1 MLTEIGHLLNTN
13 LKTDIFPSQLT
24 GSYQLTE
31 HFSFQNR
38 QKATNRIAARTV
50 ELDKV
55 QAIVVIY
62 PKVSLFKLV
71 TDNVADT
78 KNWK

>member
-55 QAIVVIY
+55 HFHVKMSQRIVIN
-62 PKVSLFKLV
+62 KQ
-71 TDNVADT
+71 
-78 KNWK
+78 